1 MTIRQ
6 AATHVNLL
14 TATRSGAVAVLQLH
28 GRDVLAVL
36 QQITGQTQWRV
47 GRILL
52 ADIAGV
58 DRGLAVLIRDGDSG
72 LAQLMPHGG
81 PRVVQLILQKLA
93 SLGVQVDQQPDP
105 LTLYPEAESQT
116 EAEALYAISQAAS
129 PAAIDRLLAQSKIW
143 EQVLQNVDRI
153 DRDQLKRDST
163 ILDQLIDPPTV
174 VVVGKP
180 NVGKSTLTNRLMGR
194 TVSLVADLPGT
205 TRDWV
210 GGVVGIGGWGLGI
223 GDETECANDECSNA
237 RTNNELNANG
247 VAPSTSA
254 LIPNSQ
260 SPSPIISVRWM
271 DTPGLRDSDDN
282 IEQRA
287 IVIAREVIAS
297 AKVLIAMRD
306 PVTDWPERGV
316 LPREPDLRVVNKI
329 DEEADDSKWGGALT
343 ISAQTGRGVDQL
355 HRAIVRV
362 LGLDQV
368 APDALWAFS
377 PRLREHAHSP

>member
-1 MTIRQ
+1 
-6 AATHVNLL
+6 
-14 TATRSGAVAVLQLH
+14 
-28 GRDVLAVL
+28 
-36 QQITGQTQWRV
+36 
-47 GRILL
+47 
-52 ADIAGV
+52 
-58 DRGLAVLIRDGDSG
+58 
-72 LAQLMPHGG
+72 MPHGG

-93 SLGVQVDQQPDP
+93 SLGVHVEQQPDP
-105 LTLYPEAESQT
+105 VALYPEAESQT

-129 PAAIDRLLAQSKIW
+129 PAAIDRLLAQSKLW
-143 EQVLQNVDRI
+143 EQALQNVDRI

-210 GGVVGIGGWGLGI
+210 GAMIELGGIH
-223 GDETECANDECSNA
+223 DA
-237 RTNNELNANG
+237 
-247 VAPSTSA
+247 VA
-254 LIPNSQ
+254 
-260 SPSPIISVRWM
+260 VRWM

-316 LPREPDLRVVNKI
+316 LPREPDLCVVNKI

-362 LGLDQV
+362 LGLDRV